1 MCHDSRL
8 VLFLACVHTQH
19 MHAYTNDDGGKR
31 ELSSAVCMIV
41 FGHFMNKHVC
51 MDGQRRRMCS
61 NVVCTGSAQ
70 RQPTSLCLV
79 SVWWFI
85 SLSRMCVCVCVCISY
100 GKLLSIPRSFSDTCT
115 VIYISFVY
123 SVEIHTTTPSFVMTF
138 WNSLAMTFACANIFF
153 NTLHYRCWLPYDS
166 FIICLLYSFNLVL
179 RCRWKICPYMN
190 DIMRFITNAQC
201 SYTQSMSSMLHSNCC
216 CAIILKMFQQFVCW
230 RIYRVTVCM
239 MPELKT
245 TLISDVGISYVCS
258 NYSNF
263 NCWKWIMLNPS
274 KLRTR
279 FSLPLLVHV
288 PDAVE

>member
-1 MCHDSRL
+1 MMAANVSSAQL
-8 VLFLACVHTQH
+8 CVWLYLDTLWIN
-19 MHAYTNDDGGKR
+19 TFVWTDNDDECARTWYARVRLNGNQQVCASYRFGD
-31 ELSSAVCMIV
+31 LS
-41 FGHFMNKHVC
+41 H
-51 MDGQRRRMCS
+51 
-61 NVVCTGSAQ
+61 
-70 RQPTSLCLV
+70 SLECV
-79 SVWWFI
+79 YAS
-85 SLSRMCVCVCVCISY
+85 VCVYHMENYYQYQDPLV
-100 GKLLSIPRSFSDTCT
+100 THAH
-115 VIYISFVY
+115 ISFVY

-138 WNSLAMTFACANIFF
+138 WNSLAMTFARANIFF

-216 CAIILKMFQQFVCW
+216 CAIILKMFQQFVCL

-263 NCWKWIMLNPS
+263 NCWK
-274 KLRTR
+274 
-279 FSLPLLVHV
+279 
-288 PDAVE
+288 